1 MTNFA
6 TLAIENVCL
15 KSDNMTLSDLNFHL
29 ISFTMDDETNRNQFY
44 QYMQQMKEY
53 AGYGDDLER
62 FSKTVIELVEVLEII
77 ADGTD
82 WDIQPYLEMK
92 KQASDFLDKHY
103 EEYQTQQSHANHREQ
118 VEGEIAKGARLT
130 NHRIKL

>member
-1 MTNFA
+1 MTDFA
-6 TLAIENVCL
+6 KLAIENVCL
-15 KSDNMTLSDLNFHL
+15 KSDYMTLSDLNFHL
-29 ISFTMDDETNRNQFY
+29 ISFTMNDETNRNQFY

-77 ADGTD
+77 ADGRE

-92 KQASDFLDKHY
+92 KQASDFLDKYY
-103 EEYQTQQSHANHREQ
+103 EEYQTQQSHTNHREQ
-118 VEGEIAKGARLT
+118 VESEIAKGARIT

>member
-1 MTNFA
+1 MSDFA
-6 TLAIENVCL
+6 ILAIENVCL
-15 KSDNMTLSDLNFHL
+15 KSDNRTLLDLNFHL
-29 ISFTMDDETNRNQFY
+29 ISFTMNDETNRNQFY

-53 AGYGDDLER
+53 AGCGDDLER

-82 WDIQPYLEMK
+82 WDIQSYLEMK
-92 KQASDFLDKHY
+92 KQASDYLDKYY

-118 VEGEIAKGARLT
+118 VENELSKGARLT

>member
-29 ISFTMDDETNRNQFY
+29 ISFAMDDETNRTQFY
-44 QYMQQMKEY
+44 QYMQQTKEY
-53 AGYGDDLER
+53 AGHDDDLER
-62 FSKTVIELVEVLEII
+62 FSKTVIEFVEVLEII
-77 ADGTD
+77 ADGTN

-103 EEYQTQQSHANHREQ
+103 EKYQTQQSHANHREQ
-118 VEGEIAKGARLT
+118 VESEIAKGARLT